1 MYSKESVERAI
12 KLFVLLLEKGETDE
26 KDRDLVFAYKEDPAA
41 QEIVA
46 QMIEKEAGI
55 KILGVGDK
63 LYVTPAID
71 NKVFGYTN
79 EELRVKLG
87 LRSDSVAMGLKL
99 YVAYFIIL
107 ATLAMF
113 YNSDDLNTKVR
124 QYVPIEEL
132 EAYVTEKLHMVGTGE
147 YGTYLSQEYEFN
159 FQQVAEY
166 WQNMPAFDETL
177 TNQRMGRNSRVSY
190 LLKVWSFL
198 EEEGLAKVAMD
209 SELHPTDKLD
219 HMVRKYYSHQK
230 RKNDLLSL
238 ISQKEI
244 FYA

>member
-41 QEIVA
+41 QEIVSG
-46 QMIEKEAGI
+46 MIEKEAGI
-55 KILGVGDK
+55 KILTVGDK
-63 LYVTPAID
+63 MYVTPHID
-71 NKVFGYTN
+71 NRVFGYSN
-79 EELRVKLG
+79 EELRIKLG
-87 LRSDSVAMGLKL
+87 LRNDNVSMGIKL
-99 YVAYFIIL
+99 YLAYFIIL
-107 ATLAMF
+107 STLAMF

-132 EAYVTEKLHMVGTGE
+132 ESYITEKLLMLGTGE
-147 YGTYLSQEYEFN
+147 YGEYLSAQYEFN
-159 FQQVAEY
+159 FQSVGEY
-166 WQNMPAFDETL
+166 WNSLPAFDETL
-177 TNQRMGRNSRVSY
+177 TNQRMGRNSRVSFI
-190 LLKVWSFL
+190 LKVWAFL
-198 EEEGLAKVAMD
+198 EEEGLAKVAVD

-230 RKNDLLSL
+230 RKDELLTL
-238 ISQKEI
+238 IQQKEI

>member
-1 MYSKESVERAI
+1 MYSRESVERAV
-12 KLFVLLLEKGETDE
+12 KLFILLLEKGETDE
-26 KDRDLVFAYKEDPAA
+26 HDRDLVFAYKEDPAA
-41 QEIVA
+41 QEIVG
-46 QMIEKEAGI
+46 QMIEKEAGV
-55 KILGVGDK
+55 KVLNVGDK
-63 LYVTPAID
+63 LYITPSMD

-87 LRSDSVAMGLKL
+87 LRNDNVSMGLKL
-99 YVAYFIIL
+99 YMAYFIIL

-132 EAYVTEKLHMVGTGE
+132 EAYVTEKLQMLGDGE
-147 YGTYLSQEYEFN
+147 YGEHLSAKYEFN
-159 FQQVAEY
+159 FSQVAEF

-177 TNQRMGRNSRVSY
+177 QNQRMGRNSRVSY
-190 LLKVWSFL
+190 ILKVWAFL
-198 EEEGLAKVAMD
+198 EEEGLAKVAVD
-209 SELHPTDKLD
+209 AEIHPTDKLD

-230 RKNDLLSL
+230 RKDELLQL
-238 ISQKEI
+238 IQQKEI

>member
-12 KLFVLLLEKGETDE
+12 QLFVLLLEKGETDE

-87 LRSDSVAMGLKL
+87 LRSDNVAMGLKL

-132 EAYVTEKLHMVGTGE
+132 EQYVTEKLHMVGTGE
-147 YGTYLSQEYEFN
+147 YGDYLSQEYEFN

-166 WQNMPAFDETL
+166 WHNMPAFDETL

>member
-26 KDRDLVFAYKEDPAA
+26 LDRDLVFAYKEDPAA

-87 LRSDSVAMGLKL
+87 LRSDNVAMGLKL

-132 EAYVTEKLHMVGTGE
+132 EQYITEKLQMTGEGE
-147 YGTYLSQEYEFN
+147 YGAYLSQEYEFN
-159 FQQVAEY
+159 FQQVAEF

-190 LLKVWSFL
+190 ILKVWSFL
-198 EEEGLAKVAMD
+198 EGEGLAKLAID

-230 RKNDLLSL
+230 RKNDLLAL